1 MMSNTIITIII
12 IKLRDSQFFYI
23 LLFFNLSNDPVFLF
37 KQCRECNNDKLNNT
51 FIDDEFILFM
61 NLYLDTQYTYRDT
74 TFLFL

>member
-23 LLFFNLSNDPVFLF
+23 LFFNLSNDPVFLF